1 MSNSRVRQTLV
12 RTTLVIGLSAG
23 LAATLQGCVL
33 AVAGAAARSSRPIA
47 ARSAR
52 RPRIARS
59 R

>member
-33 AVAGAAARSSRPIA
+33 AVAGAAAGGGA
-47 ARSAR
+47 LVATD
-52 RPRIARS
+52 
-59 R
+59 